1 MQRFSGRLR
10 EVVAYKN
17 QTTWSPFQEEAPTYL
32 LFGRELLLLHAIFE
46 FHVVTKSSL
55 YALSSE
61 VHTVN

>member
-32 LFGRELLLLHAIFE
+32 LFGRELLLLLHAIFE
-46 FHVVTKSSL
+46 LPTVGVV
-55 YALSSE
+55 LSSE